1 MKRPLV
7 SSLMITFSLSPNDW
21 NGETINIS
29 LVDIYRDTPPPTGL
43 PAGLF
48 YARPKLGEVPKYIAG
63 ESSYA
68 IKPHESLSVLI
79 DVSKWQ
85 IREGWKPGKYKTT
98 VRVDNIYVDQYT
110 TASVMS
116 DSVEIEIR

>member
-1 MKRPLV
+1 
-7 SSLMITFSLSPNDW
+7 MITFSLSPNDW

-48 YARPKLGEVPKYIAG
+48 YARPKLGEVPKYISG